1 LEWDIIGEQSSLPT
15 GFAAALRLITDWM

>member
-1 LEWDIIGEQSSLPT
+1 LEWDIIGQQSSLPT